1 MCHRT
6 ILLAC
11 GGCNIPT
18 GFLHI
23 WLAPHATVCS
33 RAWVAQKMQS
43 TLNHIW
49 ALRKEQNPR
58 NLDLSKEEWSIT
70 NQGNMFLSHTKE
82 QVMLMTSP
90 DLLPENTVTT
100 NDNCMAKGYIH
111 IKDTY
116 TLVSLKHF
124 MSINPYFIHV
134 IYNFTSS
141 VKHWRHLQSQQQNS
155 DWKCHWFYQMCHRRP
170 HQQVNF
176 SFSKIQVY
184 YIQSV
189 LWKWFCQPCR
199 LSWRFFF
206 LQNFLPLLKISRTS
220 MFSFT
225 NNFSSDFTL
234 GCITKFFF
242 FYPITTF

>member
-1 MCHRT
+1 MWHLT
-6 ILLAC
+6 LLAC

-155 DWKCHWFYQMCHRRP
+155 DWKCHSGSTRCVTEDHINKSIFHLAK
-170 HQQVNF
+170 
-176 SFSKIQVY
+176 SK
-184 YIQSV
+184 
-189 LWKWFCQPCR
+189 
-199 LSWRFFF
+199 
-206 LQNFLPLLKISRTS
+206 
-220 MFSFT
+220 FT
-225 NNFSSDFTL
+225 IYSQCYENDFASL
-234 GCITKFFF
+234 ADCLEDFFF
-242 FYPITTF
+242 FKISFLYSKFPEHLCLVSQIIFPPTSL